1 MVVITEPRKQDRTI
15 LGVMV
20 RTRAPA
26 VAGAFY
32 PSDPGELR
40 TVVETLLGR
49 AVVQE
54 GPAPRALV
62 VPHAGYIYSGPVA
75 ASAYAQLLPHRD
87 TCRRV
92 VLLGPAHHVP
102 LHGMALP
109 GVDEF
114 ISPLGPVPLDRAAI
128 AALDQPGITVD
139 AEAHRLEHSLEVQL
153 PFLQITL
160 GTFELVPLVVGLAD
174 SGAVASVIDALW
186 DLPSTLVVVSSDL
199 SHYLGYAEAQARD
212 RGTCRSVEAMDPAGI
227 DPSDACGAGPLK
239 GLLAAAERRG
249 LAVRTLD
256 LRNSGDT
263 AGSRDRVVGY
273 GAWMFTEEIPC
284 KTAA

>member
-1 MVVITEPRKQDRTI
+1 M
-15 LGVMV
+15 
-20 RTRAPA
+20 
-26 VAGAFY
+26 AGAFY

-40 TVVETLLGR
+40 TVVESLLGR

-75 ASAYAQLLPHRD
+75 ASAYAQLLAHRSAF
-87 TCRRV
+87 RRV

-102 LHGMALP
+102 LRSMALP

-139 AEAHRLEHSLEVQL
+139 ARAHRLEHSLEVQL
-153 PFLQITL
+153 PFLQL
-160 GTFELVPLVVGLAD
+160 AVGRFELVPLVVGQVNT
-174 SGAVASVIDALW
+174 GTVARVIDVLW
-186 DLPSTLVVVSSDL
+186 SLPSTLVVVSSDL
-199 SHYLGYAEAQARD
+199 SHYLGYAEARARD
-212 RGTCRSVEAMDPAGI
+212 RKTCQSIEAMDPAGI
-227 DPSDACGAGPLK
+227 HHSDACGAEPLK
-239 GLLAAAERRG
+239 GLLAAARRRG

-273 GAWMFTEEIPC
+273 GAWMFVEEEPC
-284 KTAA
+284 MTAD

>member
-1 MVVITEPRKQDRTI
+1 
-15 LGVMV
+15 
-20 RTRAPA
+20 

-49 AVVQE
+49 AVVQQ

-75 ASAYAQLLPHRD
+75 ASAYAQLLPHGD

-92 VLLGPAHHVP
+92 VLLGPAHHVT
-102 LHGMALP
+102 LRGMALP

-114 ISPLGPVPLDRAAI
+114 TSPLGPVPLDRTAI
-128 AALDQPGITVD
+128 AALDQPGVTVD
-139 AEAHRLEHSLEVQL
+139 AHAHRLEHSLEVQL
-153 PFLQITL
+153 PFLQIAI

-174 SGAVASVIDALW
+174 TGSVARVIDVLW
-186 DLPSTLVVVSSDL
+186 DLPSTLVVISTDL
-199 SHYLGYAEAQARD
+199 SHYLGSTEARARD
-212 RGTCRSVEAMDPAGI
+212 RKTCRSIEAMDPAGI
-227 DPSDACGAGPLK
+227 GHSDACGAEALK
-239 GLLAAAERRG
+239 GLLTAARRRG
-249 LAVRTLD
+249 LTVRTLD
-256 LRNSGDT
+256 LRNSADT

-273 GAWMFTEEIPC
+273 GAWMFVKEEPC
-284 KTAA
+284 NTST